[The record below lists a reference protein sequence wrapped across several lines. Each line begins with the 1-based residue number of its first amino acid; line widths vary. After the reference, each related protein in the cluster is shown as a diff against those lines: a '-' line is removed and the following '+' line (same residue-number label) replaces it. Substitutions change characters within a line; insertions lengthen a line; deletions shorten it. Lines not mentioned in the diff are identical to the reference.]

1 MIFLGIA
8 IPIGILLGLLLF
20 FSGLYSRNRLAA
32 AASGGLDMF
41 TTNFENQLD
50 SVENYLL
57 NLSLNDATFRSLSEQ
72 TDRTRAYLD
81 AYEIAQGFPAVL
93 AANDTL
99 MGVVLRSGSGNL
111 YVGRYGAAAQQLK
124 QKLNLEAYL
133 GQPGQ
138 TNKMMTKGWYLR
150 TIGQRLYLLR
160 SVFYQKASLLRQEA
174 EVMLCD
180 IEMPM
185 ESGLDLLD
193 WLRQRGMTTRC
204 IFLTAHAEFRYAQ
217 EALRLGGFDYI
228 MQPAPYEQVA
238 NAVSRAL
245 ENVKEERAA
254 LELQSRGA
262 VFDDQKKEIVET
274 MLRGFLLGNAPGSS
288 LTAFEELSLV
298 PRRERECWVALMQPL
313 RWKQGEEPWELSLL
327 STAVGNM
334 SSEVFTPLQVLS
346 VTVAIPAEQCL
357 VLVLQSR
364 VGEPLEADYITRQ
377 LNYLQSACAQY
388 IHCEAAFY
396 PEGPQ
401 PFEQASEIYQKLLQ
415 QRSENVALKG
425 GILLGRPA
433 EKVPEVFRIPQIG
446 AWQKLLQAGCAQA
459 MEQEACQLLDKLTV
473 NNQLNSQTLRYFYQ
487 DFMQMLF
494 SFPEKKRQGDMFRE
508 PEALELYRNG
518 MKTVPDMKAL
528 VHYVASVWDNETEES
543 SQSTVE
549 IIMAY
554 IAEHLENELRREEL
568 ADAVH
573 LNPDY
578 MARLFK
584 KETGMNLKDYIIQQK
599 MQEAQSL
606 LCTTNLPIS
615 LIAAKVGYT
624 NFGHFSTSY
633 KKFYHKTPQEERSA
647 AL

>member
-1 MIFLGIA
+1 MK
-8 IPIGILLGLLLF
+8 LLIVDDQSTVVQGLLHCT
-20 FSGLYSRNRLAA
+20 NWAA
-32 AASGGLDMF
+32 MGF
-41 TTNFENQLD
+41 TVVDTA
-50 SVENYLL
+50 L
-57 NLSLNDATFRSLSEQ
+57 NAVDA
-72 TDRTRAYLD
+72 
-81 AYEIAQGFPAVL
+81 
-93 AANDTL
+93 
-99 MGVVLRSGSGNL
+99 
-111 YVGRYGAAAQQLK
+111 
-124 QKLNLEAYL
+124 
-133 GQPGQ
+133 
-138 TNKMMTKGWYLR
+138 
-150 TIGQRLYLLR
+150 
-160 SVFYQKASLLRQEA
+160 KASLLRQEA

-238 NAVSRAL
+238 DAVSRAL

-274 MLRGFLLGNAPGSS
+274 MLRGFLLSNAPGSS

-298 PRRERECWVALMQPL
+298 PRQERECWVALMQPL

-364 VGEPLEADYITRQ
+364 VEEPLEADYITRQ

-415 QRSENVALKG
+415 
-425 GILLGRPA
+425 
-433 EKVPEVFRIPQIG
+433 
-446 AWQKLLQAGCAQA
+446 AGCAQA
-459 MEQEACQLLDKLTV
+459 MEQEACQLLDKLTA

-494 SFPEKKRQGDMFRE
+494 SLPEKKRQDDMFRE

-528 VHYVASVWDNETEES
+528 VHYVASVWDSETEEN

-568 ADAVH
+568 AEAVH

-584 KETGMNLKDYIIQQK
+584 KETGLNLKDYIIQQK

>member
-1 MIFLGIA
+1 MK
-8 IPIGILLGLLLF
+8 LLIVDDQSTVVQGLLHCT
-20 FSGLYSRNRLAA
+20 NWAA
-32 AASGGLDMF
+32 MGF
-41 TTNFENQLD
+41 TVVDTA
-50 SVENYLL
+50 L
-57 NLSLNDATFRSLSEQ
+57 NAVDA
-72 TDRTRAYLD
+72 
-81 AYEIAQGFPAVL
+81 
-93 AANDTL
+93 
-99 MGVVLRSGSGNL
+99 
-111 YVGRYGAAAQQLK
+111 
-124 QKLNLEAYL
+124 
-133 GQPGQ
+133 
-138 TNKMMTKGWYLR
+138 
-150 TIGQRLYLLR
+150 
-160 SVFYQKASLLRQEA
+160 KASLLRQEA

-204 IFLTAHAEFRYAQ
+204 IFLTAHAEFKYAQ

-228 MQPAPYEQVA
+228 MQPAPYEQVTD
-238 NAVSRAL
+238 AVSRAL
-245 ENVKEERAA
+245 DNVKEEWAA

-334 SSEVFTPLQVLS
+334 SSEVFTPLQ
-346 VTVAIPAEQCL
+346 
-357 VLVLQSR
+357 
-364 VGEPLEADYITRQ
+364 
-377 LNYLQSACAQY
+377 
-388 IHCEAAFY
+388 
-396 PEGPQ
+396 
-401 PFEQASEIYQKLLQ
+401 
-415 QRSENVALKG
+415 
-425 GILLGRPA
+425 
-433 EKVPEVFRIPQIG
+433 
-446 AWQKLLQAGCAQA
+446 AGCAQA
-459 MEQEACQLLDKLTV
+459 MEQEACQLLDKLTA

-494 SFPEKKRQGDMFRE
+494 SLPEKKRQDDMFRE

-528 VHYVASVWDNETEES
+528 VHYVASVWDSETEEN

-568 ADAVH
+568 AEAVH

>member
-1 MIFLGIA
+1 MK
-8 IPIGILLGLLLF
+8 LLIVDDQSTVVQGLLHCT
-20 FSGLYSRNRLAA
+20 NWAA
-32 AASGGLDMF
+32 MGF
-41 TTNFENQLD
+41 TVVDTA
-50 SVENYLL
+50 L
-57 NLSLNDATFRSLSEQ
+57 NAVDA
-72 TDRTRAYLD
+72 
-81 AYEIAQGFPAVL
+81 
-93 AANDTL
+93 
-99 MGVVLRSGSGNL
+99 
-111 YVGRYGAAAQQLK
+111 
-124 QKLNLEAYL
+124 
-133 GQPGQ
+133 
-138 TNKMMTKGWYLR
+138 
-150 TIGQRLYLLR
+150 
-160 SVFYQKASLLRQEA
+160 KASLLRQEA

-204 IFLTAHAEFRYAQ
+204 IFLTAHAEFKYAQ

-228 MQPAPYEQVA
+228 MQPAPYEQVTD
-238 NAVSRAL
+238 AVSRAL
-245 ENVKEERAA
+245 DNVKEEWAA

-262 VFDDQKKEIVET
+262 VFDDKKKEIVET

-396 PEGPQ
+396 PEGPR
-401 PFEQASEIYQKLLQ
+401 PFEQASEIY
-415 QRSENVALKG
+415 
-425 GILLGRPA
+425 
-433 EKVPEVFRIPQIG
+433 
-446 AWQKLLQAGCAQA
+446 QKLLQAGCAQA
-459 MEQEACQLLDKLTV
+459 MEQEACQLLDKLTA

-494 SFPEKKRQGDMFRE
+494 SLPEKKRQDDMFRE

-528 VHYVASVWDNETEES
+528 VHYVASVWDSETEEN

-568 ADAVH
+568 AEAVH

>member
-1 MIFLGIA
+1 MIFLGIT

-20 FSGLYSRNRLAA
+20 FSGLYNRNRLAA

-57 NLSLNDATFRSLSEQ
+57 NLSLNDASFRSLSEQ

-93 AANDTL
+93 AANDAL

-160 SVFYQKASLLRQEA
+160 SVFYQKASL
-174 EVMLCD
+174 
-180 IEMPM
+180 
-185 ESGLDLLD
+185 
-193 WLRQRGMTTRC
+193 
-204 IFLTAHAEFRYAQ
+204 TAAVD
-217 EALRLGGFDYI
+217 LRL
-228 MQPAPYEQVA
+228 V
-238 NAVSRAL
+238 
-245 ENVKEERAA
+245 
-254 LELQSRGA
+254 
-262 VFDDQKKEIVET
+262 
-274 MLRGFLLGNAPGSS
+274 
-288 LTAFEELSLV
+288 FEELVKDYGLDGRVIVMNDSGNVLAGDANLLPTKMEWNSAGYCMTKVGRDSRLV
-298 PRRERECWVALMQPL
+298 VRKQVKAL
-313 RWKQGEEPWELSLL
+313 
-327 STAVGNM
+327 TA
-334 SSEVFTPLQVLS
+334 
-346 VTVAIPAEQCL
+346 
-357 VLVLQSR
+357 
-364 VGEPLEADYITRQ
+364 
-377 LNYLQSACAQY
+377 
-388 IHCEAAFY
+388 
-396 PEGPQ
+396 
-401 PFEQASEIYQKLLQ
+401 
-415 QRSENVALKG
+415 
-425 GILLGRPA
+425 
-433 EKVPEVFRIPQIG
+433 
-446 AWQKLLQAGCAQA
+446 
-459 MEQEACQLLDKLTV
+459 

-494 SFPEKKRQGDMFRE
+494 SLPEKKRQDDMFRE

-528 VHYVASVWDNETEES
+528 VHYVASVWDSETEES

-568 ADAVH
+568 AEAVH

>member
-1 MIFLGIA
+1 MK
-8 IPIGILLGLLLF
+8 LLIVDDQSTVVQGLLHCT
-20 FSGLYSRNRLAA
+20 NWAA
-32 AASGGLDMF
+32 MGF
-41 TTNFENQLD
+41 TVVDTA
-50 SVENYLL
+50 L
-57 NLSLNDATFRSLSEQ
+57 NAVDA
-72 TDRTRAYLD
+72 
-81 AYEIAQGFPAVL
+81 
-93 AANDTL
+93 
-99 MGVVLRSGSGNL
+99 
-111 YVGRYGAAAQQLK
+111 
-124 QKLNLEAYL
+124 
-133 GQPGQ
+133 
-138 TNKMMTKGWYLR
+138 
-150 TIGQRLYLLR
+150 
-160 SVFYQKASLLRQEA
+160 KASLLRQEA

-204 IFLTAHAEFRYAQ
+204 IFLTAHAEFIYAQ

-238 NAVSRAL
+238 DAVSRAL
-245 ENVKEERAA
+245 DNVKEEWAA

-288 LTAFEELSLV
+288 LTAFEELGLV

-415 QRSENVALKG
+415 
-425 GILLGRPA
+425 
-433 EKVPEVFRIPQIG
+433 
-446 AWQKLLQAGCAQA
+446 AGCAQA
-459 MEQEACQLLDKLTV
+459 MEQEACQLLDKLTA

-494 SFPEKKRQGDMFRE
+494 SLPEKKRQDDMFRE

-528 VHYVASVWDNETEES
+528 VHYVASVWDSETEES

-568 ADAVH
+568 AEAVH

>member
-1 MIFLGIA
+1 MK
-8 IPIGILLGLLLF
+8 LLIVDDQSTVVQGLLHCT
-20 FSGLYSRNRLAA
+20 NWAA
-32 AASGGLDMF
+32 MGF
-41 TTNFENQLD
+41 TVVDTA
-50 SVENYLL
+50 L
-57 NLSLNDATFRSLSEQ
+57 NAVDA
-72 TDRTRAYLD
+72 
-81 AYEIAQGFPAVL
+81 
-93 AANDTL
+93 
-99 MGVVLRSGSGNL
+99 
-111 YVGRYGAAAQQLK
+111 
-124 QKLNLEAYL
+124 
-133 GQPGQ
+133 
-138 TNKMMTKGWYLR
+138 
-150 TIGQRLYLLR
+150 
-160 SVFYQKASLLRQEA
+160 KASLLRQEA

-238 NAVSRAL
+238 DAVSRAL
-245 ENVKEERAA
+245 DNVKEEWAA

-401 PFEQASEIYQKLLQ
+401 PFEQAPEIY
-415 QRSENVALKG
+415 
-425 GILLGRPA
+425 
-433 EKVPEVFRIPQIG
+433 
-446 AWQKLLQAGCAQA
+446 QKLLQAGCAQA
-459 MEQEACQLLDKLTV
+459 MEQEACQLLDKLTA

-494 SFPEKKRQGDMFRE
+494 SLPEKKRQDDMFRE

-528 VHYVASVWDNETEES
+528 VHYVASVWDSETEEN

-568 ADAVH
+568 AEVVH

>member
-1 MIFLGIA
+1 MK
-8 IPIGILLGLLLF
+8 LLIVDDQSTVVQVLLHCT
-20 FSGLYSRNRLAA
+20 NWAA
-32 AASGGLDMF
+32 MGF
-41 TTNFENQLD
+41 TVVDTA
-50 SVENYLL
+50 L
-57 NLSLNDATFRSLSEQ
+57 NAVDA
-72 TDRTRAYLD
+72 
-81 AYEIAQGFPAVL
+81 
-93 AANDTL
+93 
-99 MGVVLRSGSGNL
+99 
-111 YVGRYGAAAQQLK
+111 
-124 QKLNLEAYL
+124 
-133 GQPGQ
+133 
-138 TNKMMTKGWYLR
+138 
-150 TIGQRLYLLR
+150 
-160 SVFYQKASLLRQEA
+160 KASLLRQEA

-204 IFLTAHAEFRYAQ
+204 IFLTAHAEFKYAQ

-238 NAVSRAL
+238 DAVSRAL
-245 ENVKEERAA
+245 DNVKEERVA

-298 PRRERECWVALMQPL
+298 PRRDRECWVALMQPL

-377 LNYLQSACAQY
+377 LNYLQSACAQ
-388 IHCEAAFY
+388 
-396 PEGPQ
+396 
-401 PFEQASEIYQKLLQ
+401 
-415 QRSENVALKG
+415 
-425 GILLGRPA
+425 
-433 EKVPEVFRIPQIG
+433 
-446 AWQKLLQAGCAQA
+446 A
-459 MEQEACQLLDKLTV
+459 MEQEACQLLDKLTA

-494 SFPEKKRQGDMFRE
+494 SLPEKKRQDDMFRE

-528 VHYVASVWDNETEES
+528 VHYVASVWDSETEEN

-568 ADAVH
+568 AEAVH

-584 KETGMNLKDYIIQQK
+584 KETGLNLKDYIIQQK

>member
-1 MIFLGIA
+1 MK
-8 IPIGILLGLLLF
+8 LLIVDDQSTVVQGLLHCT
-20 FSGLYSRNRLAA
+20 NWAA
-32 AASGGLDMF
+32 MGF
-41 TTNFENQLD
+41 TVVDTA
-50 SVENYLL
+50 L
-57 NLSLNDATFRSLSEQ
+57 NAVDA
-72 TDRTRAYLD
+72 
-81 AYEIAQGFPAVL
+81 
-93 AANDTL
+93 
-99 MGVVLRSGSGNL
+99 
-111 YVGRYGAAAQQLK
+111 
-124 QKLNLEAYL
+124 
-133 GQPGQ
+133 
-138 TNKMMTKGWYLR
+138 
-150 TIGQRLYLLR
+150 
-160 SVFYQKASLLRQEA
+160 KASLLRQEA

-204 IFLTAHAEFRYAQ
+204 IFLTAHAEFKYAQ

-238 NAVSRAL
+238 DAVSRAL
-245 ENVKEERAA
+245 DNVKEERAA

-313 RWKQGEEPWELSLL
+313 RWKQGEEP
-327 STAVGNM
+327 
-334 SSEVFTPLQVLS
+334 
-346 VTVAIPAEQCL
+346 
-357 VLVLQSR
+357 
-364 VGEPLEADYITRQ
+364 LEADYITRQ

-425 GILLGRPA
+425 GVLLGRPA
-433 EKVPEVFRIPQIG
+433 EKAPEVFRIPQIG

-568 ADAVH
+568 AEAVH

-584 KETGMNLKDYIIQQK
+584 KETGLNLKDYIIQQK

>member
-1 MIFLGIA
+1 MGGKKPLRRPLWLPTRA
-8 IPIGILLGLLLF
+8 TASNYYPLGLDGAGGAAKPLLRAPKKPAPLHGRLPAFSGAVDAFERARKCFLEWRYF
-20 FSGLYSRNRLAA
+20 FSII
-32 AASGGLDMF
+32 
-41 TTNFENQLD
+41 
-50 SVENYLL
+50 
-57 NLSLNDATFRSLSEQ
+57 LSE
-72 TDRTRAYLD
+72 
-81 AYEIAQGFPAVL
+81 F
-93 AANDTL
+93 
-99 MGVVLRSGSGNL
+99 
-111 YVGRYGAAAQQLK
+111 LK
-124 QKLNLEAYL
+124 N
-133 GQPGQ
+133 
-138 TNKMMTKGWYLR
+138 R
-150 TIGQRLYLLR
+150 
-160 SVFYQKASLLRQEA
+160 
-174 EVMLCD
+174 
-180 IEMPM
+180 
-185 ESGLDLLD
+185 
-193 WLRQRGMTTRC
+193 
-204 IFLTAHAEFRYAQ
+204 
-217 EALRLGGFDYI
+217 
-228 MQPAPYEQVA
+228 
-238 NAVSRAL
+238 
-245 ENVKEERAA
+245 
-254 LELQSRGA
+254 
-262 VFDDQKKEIVET
+262 
-274 MLRGFLLGNAPGSS
+274 
-288 LTAFEELSLV
+288 
-298 PRRERECWVALMQPL
+298 VALQ
-313 RWKQGEEPWELSLL
+313 ELSLL

>member
-1 MIFLGIA
+1 MK
-8 IPIGILLGLLLF
+8 LLIVDDQSTVVQGLLHCT
-20 FSGLYSRNRLAA
+20 NWAA
-32 AASGGLDMF
+32 MGF
-41 TTNFENQLD
+41 TVVDTA
-50 SVENYLL
+50 L
-57 NLSLNDATFRSLSEQ
+57 NAVDA
-72 TDRTRAYLD
+72 
-81 AYEIAQGFPAVL
+81 
-93 AANDTL
+93 
-99 MGVVLRSGSGNL
+99 
-111 YVGRYGAAAQQLK
+111 
-124 QKLNLEAYL
+124 
-133 GQPGQ
+133 
-138 TNKMMTKGWYLR
+138 
-150 TIGQRLYLLR
+150 
-160 SVFYQKASLLRQEA
+160 KASLLRQEA

-238 NAVSRAL
+238 DAVSRAL

-298 PRRERECWVALMQPL
+298 PRQERECWVALMQPL

-401 PFEQASEIYQKLLQ
+401 PFEQAPEIYQELLQ
-415 QRSENVALKG
+415 QRSENVALKSG
-425 GILLGRPA
+425 VLLGRPA
-433 EKVPEVFRIPQIG
+433 EKAPEVFRIPQIG

-459 MEQEACQLLDKLTV
+459 MEQ
-473 NNQLNSQTLRYFYQ
+473 
-487 DFMQMLF
+487 
-494 SFPEKKRQGDMFRE
+494 
-508 PEALELYRNG
+508 EALELYRNG

-568 ADAVH
+568 AEAVH

>member
-1 MIFLGIA
+1 MK
-8 IPIGILLGLLLF
+8 LLIVDDQSTVVQGLLHCT
-20 FSGLYSRNRLAA
+20 NWAA
-32 AASGGLDMF
+32 MGF
-41 TTNFENQLD
+41 TVVDTA
-50 SVENYLL
+50 L
-57 NLSLNDATFRSLSEQ
+57 NAVDA
-72 TDRTRAYLD
+72 
-81 AYEIAQGFPAVL
+81 
-93 AANDTL
+93 
-99 MGVVLRSGSGNL
+99 
-111 YVGRYGAAAQQLK
+111 
-124 QKLNLEAYL
+124 
-133 GQPGQ
+133 
-138 TNKMMTKGWYLR
+138 
-150 TIGQRLYLLR
+150 
-160 SVFYQKASLLRQEA
+160 KASLLRQEA

-238 NAVSRAL
+238 DAVSRAL

-298 PRRERECWVALMQPL
+298 PRQERECWVALMQPL
-313 RWKQGEEPWELSLL
+313 RWKQGEEPW
-327 STAVGNM
+327 
-334 SSEVFTPLQVLS
+334 
-346 VTVAIPAEQCL
+346 
-357 VLVLQSR
+357 
-364 VGEPLEADYITRQ
+364 EADYITRQ

-401 PFEQASEIYQKLLQ
+401 PFEQAPGIYQELLQ
-415 QRSENVALKG
+415 QRSENVALKSG
-425 GILLGRPA
+425 VLLGRPA
-433 EKVPEVFRIPQIG
+433 EKAPEVFRIPQIG

-528 VHYVASVWDNETEES
+528 VHYVASVWDNETEEN

-568 ADAVH
+568 AEAVH

-584 KETGMNLKDYIIQQK
+584 KETGLNLKDYIIQQK

>member
-1 MIFLGIA
+1 MK
-8 IPIGILLGLLLF
+8 LLIVDDQSTVVQGLLHCT
-20 FSGLYSRNRLAA
+20 NWAA
-32 AASGGLDMF
+32 MGF
-41 TTNFENQLD
+41 TVVDTA
-50 SVENYLL
+50 L
-57 NLSLNDATFRSLSEQ
+57 NAVDA
-72 TDRTRAYLD
+72 
-81 AYEIAQGFPAVL
+81 
-93 AANDTL
+93 
-99 MGVVLRSGSGNL
+99 
-111 YVGRYGAAAQQLK
+111 
-124 QKLNLEAYL
+124 
-133 GQPGQ
+133 
-138 TNKMMTKGWYLR
+138 
-150 TIGQRLYLLR
+150 
-160 SVFYQKASLLRQEA
+160 KASLLRQEA

-204 IFLTAHAEFRYAQ
+204 IFLTAHAEFKYAQ

-238 NAVSRAL
+238 DAVSRAL
-245 ENVKEERAA
+245 DNVKEEWAA

-401 PFEQASEIYQKLLQ
+401 PFEQASEIY
-415 QRSENVALKG
+415 
-425 GILLGRPA
+425 
-433 EKVPEVFRIPQIG
+433 
-446 AWQKLLQAGCAQA
+446 QKLLQAGCAQA